1 MVLRVPE
8 GDKQTYT
15 STHWN
20 EPNVLA
26 HVRFNDRT
34 GPNGEKILFVEE
46 VQSDW
51 HREGRESGY
60 GKDIPDAPFKTSWH
74 ELVMKRMLRHAAE
87 NGYEKLAWIDGE
99 ETVKR
104 YDLSTKI
111 DYLSYRKRPEGE
123 FTKPT
128 YHIQALKDGQQVLSK
143 NVPEANL
150 PGVVGKEVAERILN
164 DVGEQAY
171 DGKRKV
177 PDTKQ
182 LSGLDLKVGGEWA
195 YNLYDRMIPQFMK
208 KYGRKWGAK
217 VEDAEIS
224 LSDPDELKM
233 TGIEVEPTNFKA
245 IDITPAMTGDVMGGQ
260 PKFMPGG
267 DVYARPLEVIKE
279 RIPASERFI
288 GNKLPGK
295 AVMRPDGKSF
305 MEADLDAPI
314 GKLDFTQDKI
324 DAAFLESISESGPAA
339 QKAIDE
345 LATPITKKNKDGV
358 EEVVKP
364 AHNMRPP
371 GEAHWLDVEKL
382 PNRDRLWYEI
392 SAEAMDTS
400 FPDHRQQQLSDVM
413 DMTAATS
420 PLADPNYN
428 SRVMI
433 SIMSEIARNEPIT
446 TPAVV
451 QKSVMDVVTGEFG
464 KAEARKVGSF
474 GQTFKFLRGLVD
486 DPPLSTNDRQVAA
499 SFGIPDAA
507 FGRYPVLYEVVA
519 RWFNKMRDNANTF
532 RPGDPNGPFQSYQLQ
547 APSWVQTR
555 AEGQLARTKNLTEAE
570 AFEGD
575 AYASAFGQV
584 ADALRAGGIKVGTD
598 PKTGLPLFDN
608 SVLKDPRVTEIL
620 MPLAGEF
627 RRDVFGT
634 MEIGTKLN
642 KTGKKFNDLI
652 SESRE
657 LGIDKNLKLSDD
669 LIRRHMNRLLLRE
682 KVGEQKKPS
691 ILTELARSFGEKSAD
706 VSRIELGWGTFE
718 GDMNRNIRIPLKDVP
733 EQYREAYLAV
743 LGEAYQQAAQAAS
756 KFTDTND
763 PNPATYTVFLKNV
776 VDADIPE
783 LRQFAE
789 DLSASGHEAN
799 IQLRPNGLVLDIHP
813 KFTDDGGQVPIG
825 KQVLQDLVDD
835 VFPSNVTKIRGQDYG
850 SIYTMAS
857 QYGSSVEKWKK
868 ILENEAADDIQ
879 AITGGSRTSARAL
892 ARGNEAA
899 LKKLTAGKRRRVER
913 VGAKRRARL
922 HQLERTRRKLK
933 KSVAAFE
940 KDILDNGIPDLQKR
954 VTSRK
959 ADLASTPKPKS
970 LRPDF
975 GRPDAQFMPA
985 TPGTRTPTPATPTGQ
1000 PVKLVMDKIYRLPE
1014 REKEERKDRA
1024 MEILKKFIE
1033 Q

>member
-1 MVLRVPE
+1 
-8 GDKQTYT
+8 
-15 STHWN
+15 
-20 EPNVLA
+20 
-26 HVRFNDRT
+26 
-34 GPNGEKILFVEE
+34 
-46 VQSDW
+46 
-51 HREGRESGY
+51 
-60 GKDIPDAPFKTSWH
+60 
-74 ELVMKRMLRHAAE
+74 
-87 NGYEKLAWIDGE
+87 
-99 ETVKR
+99 
-104 YDLSTKI
+104 
-111 DYLSYRKRPEGE
+111 
-123 FTKPT
+123 
-128 YHIQALKDGQQVLSK
+128 
-143 NVPEANL
+143 
-150 PGVVGKEVAERILN
+150 
-164 DVGEQAY
+164 
-171 DGKRKV
+171 
-177 PDTKQ
+177 
-182 LSGLDLKVGGEWA
+182 
-195 YNLYDRMIPQFMK
+195 
-208 KYGRKWGAK
+208 
-217 VEDAEIS
+217 
-224 LSDPDELKM
+224 
-233 TGIEVEPTNFKA
+233 
-245 IDITPAMTGDVMGGQ
+245 
-260 PKFMPGG
+260 
-267 DVYARPLEVIKE
+267 
-279 RIPASERFI
+279 
-288 GNKLPGK
+288 
-295 AVMRPDGKSF
+295 
-305 MEADLDAPI
+305 
-314 GKLDFTQDKI
+314 
-324 DAAFLESISESGPAA
+324 
-339 QKAIDE
+339 
-345 LATPITKKNKDGV
+345 
-358 EEVVKP
+358 
-364 AHNMRPP
+364 
-371 GEAHWLDVEKL
+371 
-382 PNRDRLWYEI
+382 
-392 SAEAMDTS
+392 
-400 FPDHRQQQLSDVM
+400 
-413 DMTAATS
+413 
-420 PLADPNYN
+420 
-428 SRVMI
+428 
-433 SIMSEIARNEPIT
+433 
-446 TPAVV
+446 
-451 QKSVMDVVTGEFG
+451 
-464 KAEARKVGSF
+464 
-474 GQTFKFLRGLVD
+474 
-486 DPPLSTNDRQVAA
+486 
-499 SFGIPDAA
+499 
-507 FGRYPVLYEVVA
+507 
-519 RWFNKMRDNANTF
+519 
-532 RPGDPNGPFQSYQLQ
+532 
-547 APSWVQTR
+547 
-555 AEGQLARTKNLTEAE
+555 
-570 AFEGD
+570 
-575 AYASAFGQV
+575 
-584 ADALRAGGIKVGTD
+584 
-598 PKTGLPLFDN
+598 
-608 SVLKDPRVTEIL
+608 

-642 KTGKKFNDLI
+642 KTGKQFNDLI

-850 SIYTMAS
+850 SIYTMDS

-933 KSVAAFE
+933 KSVKAFE

-954 VTSRK
+954 VASRK